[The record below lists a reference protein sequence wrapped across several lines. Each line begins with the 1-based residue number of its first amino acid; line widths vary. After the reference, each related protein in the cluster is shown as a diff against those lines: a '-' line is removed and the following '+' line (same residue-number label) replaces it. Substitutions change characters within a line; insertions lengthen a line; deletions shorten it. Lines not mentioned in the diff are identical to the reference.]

1 MKVYSKKDLTYKNGL
16 LVTADGDVVCLDN
29 EVVDMAN
36 ELETKIQ
43 KASYLIAQPKV
54 TKAPSLDGFD
64 RKTETTVI
72 SFVKETPLMDKKVAD
87 ALALMEEIDDAE
99 VTDKLNKQLKLL
111 TPLVYFVKEDDVLSV
126 EHATPHRFDVPVMG
140 NPLEWDEDKL
150 MQFIAMSNGLS
161 IVDDEV
167 AVETTEE

>member
-36 ELETKIQ
+36 ELETRIQ
-43 KASYLIAQPKV
+43 KAAYLGSQPEA
-54 TKAPSLDGFD
+54 TKAPSLNGFE
-64 RKTETTVI
+64 RKTETVV
-72 SFVKETPLMDKKVAD
+72 SAFVKDTPLMDQKVKD
-87 ALALMEEIDDAE
+87 TLALMEELDDAM
-99 VTDKLNKQLKLL
+99 VTDKLNEQIKNL